1 MKQRPRQKLKRLGV
15 ALIGLLLH
23 ASSVQFFSDDDGNDG
38 NDDGDDDDD
47 DDHIA

>member
-23 ASSVQFFSDDDGNDG
+23 TSSAQFSSDDDGNDDF
-38 NDDGDDDDD
+38 DDGDDDD
-47 DDHIA
+47 HIA